1 MSRPDSGSKSSE
13 AAQPGLF
20 VVRCIERAMLGG
32 IDGRLMKDKTE
43 VARSAGRR
51 QDRRPRKDRAAIRSE
66 YCFKNRSQ
74 WHRLLIILSIMVLGE
89 RVCIRPSNATT

>member
-43 VARSAGRR
+43 LLVVLAASRTGGPVRTV
-51 QDRRPRKDRAAIRSE
+51 PR
-66 YCFKNRSQ
+66 
-74 WHRLLIILSIMVLGE
+74 
-89 RVCIRPSNATT
+89 